1 MIKINLLAE
10 GKRAVTRKAKAAPRA
25 GAAPLDVG
33 PWLLLAGFVLGVL
46 VVAGWWFLLYRTIQ
60 EKDREIAVAQQEV
73 NELQAI
79 IKEVDEYKLKK
90 AELEHKIQV
99 ITDLKLNQ
107 QGPVRIM
114 DQVSR
119 ALPELLWLDRMQV
132 SGSTITLNGQAFNTN
147 AVANFIENLDKVA
160 EFQEPILKDTR
171 QSGQVYTFVISFGYA
186 IPKPGAAEPAPAPA
200 GG

>member
-25 GAAPLDVG
+25 GAVPQDIG
-33 PWLLLAGFVLGVL
+33 PWLLLGGFALA
-46 VVAGWWFLLYRTIQ
+46 VVVVGGWWFLHKRIIAS
-60 EKDREIAVAQQEV
+60 KDRDIAAAQVEV
-73 NELQAI
+73 NKLQAI
-79 IKEVDEYKLKK
+79 IKEVEDYQRKK
-90 AELEHKIQV
+90 AELEHKISV
-99 ITDLKLNQ
+99 ITNLKLNQ

-132 SGSTITLNGQAFNTN
+132 TGATITLTGQAFNTN
-147 AVANFIENLDKVA
+147 AVANFIENLDKVP
-160 EFQEPILKDTR
+160 EFQEPILRDTR
-171 QSGQVYTFVISFGYA
+171 QSAQVYTFVINFGYA
-186 IPKPGAAEPAPAPA
+186 LPKPGAEEPAPA